1 MSHLEYYHYQATAR
15 GIRSLADVERAADGR
30 LHVWERIVKSWLPTK
45 SSAQIVELAC
55 GHGSFLWWL
64 RQRGYAQSVGVDSSA
79 EQLAFA
85 RQTGA
90 SVIQADAITWL
101 AGQPEASLD
110 TIVGIDFIEH
120 IAKDDLMALLKQSV
134 RVLKPGGRLLLRYPN
149 GDSPLVGMNLFNDIT
164 HVWTYTSNCLDTLA
178 RMHGFTRTVFA
189 DESEQAIR
197 DHRWIKV
204 PLCRLSKVVL
214 GFLFRAAAREKVVF
228 WSPNLWACLEK

>member
-1 MSHLEYYHYQATAR
+1 MR
-15 GIRSLADVERAADGR
+15 R
-30 LHVWERIVKSWLPTK
+30 
-45 SSAQIVELAC
+45 C
-55 GHGSFLWWL
+55 
-64 RQRGYAQSVGVDSSA
+64 GYAQPVGVDASP

-134 RVLKPGGRLLLRYPN
+134 RALKPGGRLLLRYPN

-189 DESEQAIR
+189 DESDQAIR

-204 PLCRLSKVVL
+204 PLCRLSKAVL